1 MFVYATEV
9 VGSAD
14 ALPFSI
20 IAGSKS
26 VIHKFYNIKFLDSVI
41 WPISG
46 SMIKPIVLLP
56 LLVH

>member
-1 MFVYATEV
+1 MFVYPTEV

-26 VIHKFYNIKFLDSVI
+26 VIHKFYNIKFLDSN
-41 WPISG
+41 
-46 SMIKPIVLLP
+46 MT
-56 LLVH
+56 H